1 MVVAMVTEAKKQSEI
16 MWEKALEHLDRVM
29 PHYDSET
36 QRQLHETRAFVRQM
50 ADYIDAEH
58 ERRAAFEKD
67 MLERLGE
74 LEDWRN
80 GKGPKLEPI
89 AAGTGDPT

>member
-1 MVVAMVTEAKKQSEI
+1 MTNELKKPSEI
-16 MWEKALEHLDRVM
+16 MIGEALAVL
-29 PHYDSET
+29 
-36 QRQLHETRAFVRQM
+36 VRQM

-58 ERRAAFEKD
+58 ERGAAFEKD
-67 MLERLGE
+67 VLERLGE